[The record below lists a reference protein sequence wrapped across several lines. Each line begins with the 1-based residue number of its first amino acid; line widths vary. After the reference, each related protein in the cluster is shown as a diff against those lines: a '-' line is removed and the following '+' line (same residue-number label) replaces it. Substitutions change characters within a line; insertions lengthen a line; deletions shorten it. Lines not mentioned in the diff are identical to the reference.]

1 MSSLFSAGVDYKQI
15 DFSFPASVQRGSA
28 LLSSQLGFP
37 PLAVSVPYFWIRFH
51 KPNSSKLTE
60 WFLVD
65 DLGSVAPEL
74 NRSGWDAMP
83 AWVLSSKT
91 LRALAAGAA
100 LIFRGMDV
108 RDVATNPV
116 SLLQVFDPTNHCKG
130 NWTYTIWAGV
140 DFVILL
146 PDGRVLDKRLFLL
159 ELLKAHAA

>member
-1 MSSLFSAGVDYKQI
+1 M
-15 DFSFPASVQRGSA
+15 
-28 LLSSQLGFP
+28 
-37 PLAVSVPYFWIRFH
+37 SVPYFWIRFH

-65 DLGSVAPEL
+65 DFAAVMPEL
-74 NRSGWDAMP
+74 NRIYWNQVPD
-83 AWVLSSKT
+83 WVFEFKT

-108 RDVATNPV
+108 RDVATSPV
-116 SLLQVFDPTNHCKG
+116 SLLAVFDPTYQCKG
-130 NWTYTIWAGV
+130 NQTYTIWAGV

>member
-1 MSSLFSAGVDYKQI
+1 MCLASSGRIRSACPTV
-15 DFSFPASVQRGSA
+15 VRRGSGEWRRA
-28 LLSSQLGFP
+28 CDAVGR
-37 PLAVSVPYFWIRFH
+37 LAIH
-51 KPNSSKLTE
+51 KPNSSKLTD

-65 DLGSVAPEL
+65 DFATVMPEL
-74 NRSGWDAMP
+74 NRHRDWKTMP
-83 AWVLSSKT
+83 AWVLTSKT

-108 RDVATNPV
+108 RDVATSPY
-116 SLLQVFDPTNHCKG
+116 SLVNIFDPTVHCKG